1 MKWVDDLFLI
11 RLHRICNRLPIALG
25 RGKTAHCI
33 AWSVKNLLWNY
44 HIVGNLEGYETVFSA
59 AVVGFILLTVL
70 VVAGFLSRAEKDS
83 VGAKPVIMWTKKR
96 IKHDLI
102 WLI

>member
-1 MKWVDDLFLI
+1 M
-11 RLHRICNRLPIALG
+11 
-25 RGKTAHCI
+25 
-33 AWSVKNLLWNY
+33 
-44 HIVGNLEGYETVFSA
+44 FSA